1 MIEYSIFLDDT
12 GKAPVVATFDNSTV
26 EVNFFNK
33 RVEILNATEWDDRSL
48 FIRNPNHTLSHWMSK
63 YWDTQLHVTSQKLW
77 AFLAL
82 HVFAPD
88 YNTATRCEKNAQM
101 IDQAY
106 LIDLANK
113 SPGIVKYVIP
123 ANNTLAEKE
132 LFDRGLFQHLKIT
145 TQHSSL
151 NQSLSSNFY
160 FVPYNS
166 TPHFGFY
173 KISGDAQKLYDSLGK
188 VG

>member
-12 GKAPVVATFDNSTV
+12 GKAPVVATFENSRV
-26 EVNFFNK
+26 AVDFFNE
-33 RVEILNATEWDDRSL
+33 RVDFLNAAEWDDRSL
-48 FIRNPNHTLSHWMSK
+48 SIRNPNHTFSYWMSK
-63 YWDTQLHVTSQKLW
+63 YWGQLHITNPNKTW

-88 YNTATRCEKNAQM
+88 YSTATRCEKNAQM
-101 IDQAY
+101 IDPTY

-145 TQHSSL
+145 TRPSSL
-151 NQSLSSNFY
+151 NQSRSFDFY
-160 FVPYNS
+160 FVPVCDIPYYFELD
-166 TPHFGFY
+166 T
-173 KISGDAQKLYDSLGK
+173 ISGEAQKLYRLVNRG
-188 VG
+188 